1 MGSKNDY
8 PGFDGCRSPDTG
20 VILIYL
26 QLHSNSSA
34 ASSRQMSN
42 QRNYK
47 KHQENEE
54 QNLGDT
60 RSRYG
65 HATEP
70 KNRGHN
76 CYYEKD

>member
-1 MGSKNDY
+1 
-8 PGFDGCRSPDTG
+8 
-20 VILIYL
+20 
-26 QLHSNSSA
+26 
-34 ASSRQMSN
+34 MSN